1 MPRCGGSVWTE
12 IANEMPVRY
21 SGSSIAVLAGFDSE
35 EAEPIGFGYV
45 LKNPVDTMPADDGS
59 YVYGRLPGEV

>member
-1 MPRCGGSVWTE
+1 M
-12 IANEMPVRY
+12 RY